1 MINKQILSMTLSAEC
16 DANATLFPPAGSL
29 EGDIGIR
36 ADLGNVDTL
45 LGSSDLYFILGR
57 TIKISK
63 DTGRKEKVFL
73 DPLDKDLVNDK
84 LEAFSHA
91 YAKLTTHKIFFEYAK
106 PTSFQKK
113 RLDAQQK
120 RRQ

>member
-1 MINKQILSMTLSAEC
+1 MRPRSRTLKAVHAAILE
-16 DANATLFPPAGSL
+16 
-29 EGDIGIR
+29 DIICPTG
-36 ADLGNVDTL
+36 
-45 LGSSDLYFILGR
+45 ILGR

-106 PTSFQKK
+106 PTNFQKK
-113 RLDAQQK
+113 KLEAQEK
-120 RRQ
+120 HKGGKK